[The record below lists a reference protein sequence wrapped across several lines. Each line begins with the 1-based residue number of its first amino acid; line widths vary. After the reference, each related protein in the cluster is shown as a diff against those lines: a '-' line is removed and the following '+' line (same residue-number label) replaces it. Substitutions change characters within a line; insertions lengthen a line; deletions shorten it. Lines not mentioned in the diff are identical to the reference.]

1 MKIKRTESAVK
12 VSLKKPVMPAKA
24 GMTPRIP
31 LQNFLKLAAKGAGLW
46 FLAAVLSSAPAL
58 AGEAVKVTVT
68 VSKAWARATVPGQ
81 QVAGAYL
88 QISSS
93 ENAALVS
100 AKSPVAKNVE
110 IHVMSMEAGMMSMR
124 QIDRLEL
131 PAGKTVALAPGGYHL
146 MLTGLKQPL
155 KKGDVVPL
163 HLTIQGKNKSRSVV
177 KVNAEVREI
186 GVADADTT
194 HSHP

>member
-1 MKIKRTESAVK
+1 MQTKRMGLIGRVACLLVLGAAFSST
-12 VSLKKPVMPAKA
+12 PV
-24 GMTPRIP
+24 
-31 LQNFLKLAAKGAGLW
+31 
-46 FLAAVLSSAPAL
+46 L
-58 AGEAVKVTVT
+58 AGKTVTVT
-68 VSKAWARATVPGQ
+68 ASNAWARTTVPGQ
-81 QVAGAYL
+81 PVAGAYL
-88 QISSS
+88 EISSV

-155 KKGDVVPL
+155 KKGDSVPL
-163 HLTIQGKNKSRSVV
+163 RLTIQGKNKAHSVV
-177 KVNAEVREI
+177 KINAVVRGMEETST
-186 GVADADTT
+186 DAGTM
-194 HSHP
+194 HSPSHH

>member
-1 MKIKRTESAVK
+1 MKMKQSEPVVRVTHWLLCLSMLALILSAT
-12 VSLKKPVMPAKA
+12 PV
-24 GMTPRIP
+24 
-31 LQNFLKLAAKGAGLW
+31 
-46 FLAAVLSSAPAL
+46 L
-58 AGEAVKVTVT
+58 AGKTVTVT
-68 VSKAWARATVPGQ
+68 VSKAWVRATVPGQ

-88 QISSS
+88 KISSI

-124 QIDRLEL
+124 QLDRLEL

-155 KKGDVVPL
+155 KKGDTVPL
-163 HLTIQGKNKSRSVV
+163 RLIIEGKNKSRSVV
-177 KVNAEVREI
+177 KINAAVR
-186 GVADADTT
+186 GVEGTSTDAGTMHT
-194 HSHP
+194 PSHH